1 MVIIRLKT
9 KGLLGPI
16 PSVVNKG
23 QVVVWPRPA
32 CSDCLNGAP

>member
-16 PSVVNKG
+16 PSVLDKG
-23 QVVVWPRPA
+23 QVVVWPGPA
-32 CSDCLNGAP
+32 SGDCLNGAP